1 MGDGERIQS
10 GDFSS
15 LTLFVLFARVLCA
28 LCGSSN
34 KVVVNTVT
42 DLQIT
47 SCSVHNIWL
56 RYEETYSNS
65 VSHK

>member
-15 LTLFVLFARVLCA
+15 LTLIVLFARV